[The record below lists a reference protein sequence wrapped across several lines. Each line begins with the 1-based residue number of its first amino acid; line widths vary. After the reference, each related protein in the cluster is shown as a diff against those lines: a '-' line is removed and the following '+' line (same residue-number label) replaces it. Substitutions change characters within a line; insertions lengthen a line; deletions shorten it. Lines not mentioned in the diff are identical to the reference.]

1 MFFAYFSSF
10 IFIDYFMNYFMK
22 LQGLGQA
29 FDRLQPFALCIL
41 LSHSALR
48 AGFMSAYGPA
58 SSFIL
63 WLKLQTSCDAF

>member
-1 MFFAYFSSF
+1 M
-10 IFIDYFMNYFMK
+10 IFIIFLRLFFIK

-41 LSHSALR
+41 LQLQLLI

-58 SSFIL
+58 SSLLFA
-63 WLKLQTSCDAF
+63 LQLNVIRFHTFQ